1 MYIHGSAEKAD
12 PPPVAC
18 RANAPQKV
26 YHSLASDTRI
36 LFHASRFVHPESCV
50 LFRAF
55 CFVQQESGIRRQET
69 RDRKQETGI
78 RRQESGDRNQETG
91 IKSQETGDRN
101 RESGITYHDTLIRSL
116 SLFGRMARND
126 DGDGH
131 QLESLNPLS

>member
-36 LFHASRFVHPESCV
+36 LFHASRFVHPDSCV

-55 CFVQQESGIRRQET
+55 CFVQQDNQESG
-69 RDRKQETGI
+69 DRKQETGI

-91 IKSQETGDRN
+91 NKMQ
-101 RESGITYHDTLIRSL
+101 ESGIRKQDA
-116 SLFGRMARND
+116 G
-126 DGDGH
+126 
-131 QLESLNPLS
+131 